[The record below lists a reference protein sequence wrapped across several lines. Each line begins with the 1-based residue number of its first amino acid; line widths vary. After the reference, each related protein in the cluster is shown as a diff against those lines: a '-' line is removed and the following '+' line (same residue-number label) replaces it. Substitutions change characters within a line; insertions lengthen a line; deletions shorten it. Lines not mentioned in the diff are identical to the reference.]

1 MRRAKTGY
9 LPDLQGSGWLG
20 ARGQGSFPA
29 RPAKVR
35 ACLYLQ
41 FFTGILD
48 LIKGLESLD
57 VSDSSDLLGANL
69 TPFFWNAI
77 QFSDLRA
84 PVRPVRQRLPRF
96 SFSRRRRLEENLP
109 PLSPGPSFGLATVP
123 CRGASAVGGP
133 RPTGPEL
140 GCSTFWRRDARGFLI
155 QRRVEACPE
164 KCPGGPRCRERP
176 ARDRRSPNRWLPRF
190 GIDCLKGLPTGA
202 EWALHREILEWM
214 HDP

>member
-164 KCPGGPRCRERP
+164 KCPAGLGAVSARPGIADRQRGGFHVWYRLFEGP
-176 ARDRRSPNRWLPRF
+176 AHRGGVGPSSRDS
-190 GIDCLKGLPTGA
+190 GVDA
-202 EWALHREILEWM
+202 
-214 HDP
+214 